1 MVGKQFESLARAVV
15 RSQDMPDFPLVVVAD
30 NLEEKD
36 EEELRALA
44 EELFPR
50 LLGELGIRE
59 PVPQV

>member
-1 MVGKQFESLARAVV
+1 MVGRQFESLALAVV
-15 RSQDMPDFPLVVVAD
+15 RSQDVPGFPLVVVAD

-36 EEELRALA
+36 AEELRALA

-50 LLGELGIRE
+50 LVAELGIQE